1 MVYEHEID
9 KTQQTGFLKAEDW
22 FGKSENNDKTSI
34 KKPAV
39 FKLKKRQKDTYNPDK
54 ENCFIR
60 IKPSDIEERNTLLSK
75 IAKIVL
81 KWWL

>member
-34 KKPAV
+34 KKLAV

-60 IKPSDIEERNTLLSK
+60 IKQSDIEERNTLLTK
-75 IAKIVL
+75 ITKMML
-81 KWWL
+81 KWL

>member
-22 FGKSENNDKTSI
+22 FGKSNKKDKTSI

-75 IAKIVL
+75 IL
-81 KWWL
+81 RFLSLSF